1 MDEPVGT
8 DQVDQ
13 VDKEAAAHVEEVF
26 RCLGETLMDI
36 STQQAAICQ
45 TIGNRR
51 IETVR
56 LINQMADKI
65 IEISTAQNNNN
76 DAIIAINKV
85 LTAMAARIEQLAAL
99 IEVKAP
105 RAYGTQ
111 HLD

>member
-8 DQVDQ
+8 DQ

-65 IEISTAQNNNN
+65 IEISTAQNETS
-76 DAIIAINKV
+76 KV
-85 LTAMAARIEQLAAL
+85 LAAL
-99 IEVKAP
+99 DVRLRNLTAFVHLHLNQGVAP
-105 RAYGTQ
+105 NESQ
-111 HLD
+111 KWN